1 VLGLLVTLGDVLG
14 GLAGLLDSLSGSLGG
29 HVEISDEQ
37 IQLITPAPFSPLFIT
52 RTRIPRFWR
61 WRLFVQQ

>member
-29 HVEISDEQ
+29 HVV
-37 IQLITPAPFSPLFIT
+37 QL
-52 RTRIPRFWR
+52 R
-61 WRLFVQQ
+61 WFK

>member
-29 HVEISDEQ
+29 HVDDSIAENQLMTTGQLSPFLYGRGGSDVGCD
-37 IQLITPAPFSPLFIT
+37 
-52 RTRIPRFWR
+52 R
-61 WRLFVQQ
+61 